1 MSTETAS
8 WLNTM
13 TLIGFTEQRGH
24 AWHYRATHQVDEPNH
39 YAGPVP
45 VEDVRRRLFDWKVV
59 EGDVTSTGVTIDADG
74 VATFTVSDPERKT
87 MLRPPGAFGPDD
99 PGAILGIFKA
109 GYQGHD
115 YEEWLLEQVATIL
128 DDDLAIGSAGLLK
141 GGAVAWVSVEVP
153 ESITTPEG
161 VVFRPHLLATTSFD
175 GSLATT
181 FKRVVQNVV
190 CDNTHAVA
198 LGEAGQRIKVRHSR
212 YSKLKLADAREAL
225 AMVHTIADDFAAEVS
240 RLTAVQVSE
249 GDWARFL
256 EEIAPVPPDSGR
268 GQTIALSR
276 REGLTRLWNH
286 DTRVAPWKGTAWGAV
301 QAVSTYTH
309 HDGVIRG
316 MGRAER
322 NMLRAV
328 QGGTEALD
336 RDTTERIL
344 AIAG

>member
-1 MSTETAS
+1 MSAETAS

-39 YAGPVP
+39 YPGPVP

-59 EGDVTSTGVTIDADG
+59 EGDVTSTGVTIDPDG

-87 MLRPPGAFGPDD
+87 MLRPPGAFGADD
-99 PGAILGIFKA
+99 AGAIIGIFKA

-225 AMVHTIADDFAAEVS
+225 AMVHTIADDFAAEVA
-240 RLTAVQVSE
+240 RLTAVTVSD
-249 GDWARFL
+249 GDWAQFL
-256 EEIAPVPPDSGR
+256 DELAPLPSEGR
-268 GQTIALSR
+268 ARTLAQTKRQSLQ
-276 REGLTRLWNH
+276 RLWDH
-286 DTRVAPWKGTAWGAV
+286 DTRVAPWRGTAFGV
-301 QAVSTYTH
+301 MQAVNTFSH
-309 HDGVIRG
+309 HEGIVRG
-316 MGRAER
+316 MARSER

-328 QGGTEALD
+328 TGEVDALD
-336 RDTTERIL
+336 RRSIETIL
-344 AIAG
+344 QIAA

>member
-1 MSTETAS
+1 MSEETAT

-24 AWHYRATHQVDEPNH
+24 AWHYRAADQVDEPNH
-39 YAGPVP
+39 YPGPVP
-45 VEDVRRRLFDWKVV
+45 VADVRRRLFGWKVV
-59 EGDVTSTGVTIDADG
+59 EGDVTSTGVTMDADG
-74 VATFTVSDPERKT
+74 VGTFTVSDANRKT
-87 MLRPPGAFGPDD
+87 MLRPPGALGPDD
-99 PGAILGIFKA
+99 QGAVLGIFKA

-115 YEEWLLEQVATIL
+115 YQEWLLEQVATIL
-128 DDDLAIGSAGLLK
+128 DDELAIGSAGLLK

-153 ESITTPEG
+153 DSITTPEG
-161 VVFRPHLLATTSFD
+161 VEFRPQLLATTSFD

-198 LGEAGQRIKVRHSR
+198 MAEAGQRVKVRHSR
-212 YSKLKLADAREAL
+212 YSKLRLVHAREAL
-225 AMVHTIADDFAAEVS
+225 ALVHTIADDFAAEVS
-240 RLTAVQVSE
+240 RLTAVHVSE
-249 GDWARFL
+249 EDWARFL

-268 GQTIALSR
+268 GRTIAMSR

-328 QGGTEALD
+328 EGGIEALD
-336 RDTTERIL
+336 RGTTERIL